1 MDQIFGFLDN
11 ADQVF
16 LQLCHISHQLSFLCS
31 GKLDL
36 EMTSFIRASDIA
48 VKQEPAADSISVRT
62 RILGLLYSVC
72 ELDAHSVS
80 GNDHTMS
87 FFPIGHMN

>member
-1 MDQIFGFLDN
+1 MLTKFSSNCVTFHSNCRL
-11 ADQVF
+11 
-16 LQLCHISHQLSFLCS
+16 FLCS

-48 VKQEPAADSISVRT
+48 VKQGPAADSISVKT

-87 FFPIGHMN
+87 FFAIGYMN

>member
-1 MDQIFGFLDN
+1 MLTKFSSNCVTFHSN
-11 ADQVF
+11 CRFSAR
-16 LQLCHISHQLSFLCS
+16 

>member
-1 MDQIFGFLDN
+1 MIVLNLWPVDQIFGFLDN

-16 LQLCHISHQLSFLCS
+16 LQLCHISQQLSFLCS

-48 VKQEPAADSISVRT
+48 VKQGPAADIA
-62 RILGLLYSVC
+62 LAWGP
-72 ELDAHSVS
+72 
-80 GNDHTMS
+80 G
-87 FFPIGHMN
+87 F